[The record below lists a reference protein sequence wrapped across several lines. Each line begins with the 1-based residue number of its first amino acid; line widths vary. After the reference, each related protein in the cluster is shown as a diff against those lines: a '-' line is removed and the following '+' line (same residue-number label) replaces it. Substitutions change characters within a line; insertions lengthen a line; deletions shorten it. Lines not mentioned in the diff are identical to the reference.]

1 MSSLFVTYQNHKVQN
16 WDSNLHGESSS
27 IGLLESQC
35 WPWRCFGSE
44 SPRSCTY
51 CWFMKTWSISSLPIS
66 WKPFLSITERMQA
79 LFSGVL
85 FISTSKIPTWSFWKS
100 VDSSTLHSPPSMS
113 RDQKSTVRRSES
125 IARISFS
132 SGSACTWRLEVPFWW
147 LYSPCFSSV
156 KLSSIDL
163 FEGEMAPWN
172 TQAFRF
178 LVAILK

>member
-1 MSSLFVTYQNHKVQN
+1 MFS
-16 WDSNLHGESSS
+16 
-27 IGLLESQC
+27 
-35 WPWRCFGSE
+35 GST

-51 CWFMKTWSISSLPIS
+51 WWFMKTWSSTLELRSRVLPIS
-66 WKPFLSITERMQA
+66 WKPFLSIIERMQR

-85 FISTSKIPTWSFWKS
+85 LISTIKIPTWSFWKS
-100 VDSSTLHSPPSMS
+100 VDSSTSHSLPSMS

-132 SGSACTWRLEVPFWW
+132 SGSACTWWLEVASSWLNAPF
-147 LYSPCFSSV
+147 CSSV
-156 KLSSIDL
+156 KWSSIDP

-178 LVAILK
+178 LLAILK